1 VIFKSWLFFAGEAG
15 LLGVCSC
22 FSDTLLAWGPVA
34 AAPLAVQTDRAGSC
48 TDWRQCRELA
58 RAAADRGEY
67 ETFHDLAWRAVQ
79 TGPPKNP
86 ELMYLLA
93 RAQALSG
100 RVHDAL
106 VMLQRLADMGVP
118 SDAVTNDDF
127 SRIRQLPGWTD
138 LAPRLE
144 RLNRTDSPGAVTAPA
159 TPTSPAPP
167 PPSPPPPV
175 PPASVQVPLPA
186 PAARA
191 RKLPAPSVAEAL
203 RFSMPPFALGGFAYD
218 VVSGRFLFGDRLGHK
233 LIVVGESSSQAVD
246 LVRAESAGFH
256 EVAAIEIDEKRGD
269 LWVAS
274 ADAGAGTLH
283 RLQLVSGRPLKA
295 FPVPADREPVRFVDL
310 AVTPAGSVLVL
321 DTAGPQLFVLHP
333 GETSLES
340 SVRIAAVEPAS
351 VAAASDERTA
361 YVAHRDG
368 VSRIDLRGRTATRVT
383 APKRISL
390 KGFERIRWYR
400 SALIAVTRDRDGS
413 RRIVRLD
420 LNASG
425 TAVTQAAPLESSLP
439 AAAETSV
446 TISGDDLLYLVA
458 APSDSDTSPS
468 SPAEFV
474 AYRLRIRN

>member
-1 VIFKSWLFFAGEAG
+1 
-15 LLGVCSC
+15 
-22 FSDTLLAWGPVA
+22 
-34 AAPLAVQTDRAGSC
+34 
-48 TDWRQCRELA
+48 
-58 RAAADRGEY
+58 
-67 ETFHDLAWRAVQ
+67 
-79 TGPPKNP
+79 
-86 ELMYLLA
+86 
-93 RAQALSG
+93 
-100 RVHDAL
+100 
-106 VMLQRLADMGVP
+106 
-118 SDAVTNDDF
+118 
-127 SRIRQLPGWTD
+127 
-138 LAPRLE
+138 
-144 RLNRTDSPGAVTAPA
+144 
-159 TPTSPAPP
+159 
-167 PPSPPPPV
+167 
-175 PPASVQVPLPA
+175 
-186 PAARA
+186 
-191 RKLPAPSVAEAL
+191 
-203 RFSMPPFALGGFAYD
+203 
-218 VVSGRFLFGDRLGHK
+218 VSGRFLFGDRLGRK

-390 KGFERIRWYR
+390 KGLERIRWYR
-400 SALIAVTRDRDGS
+400 SALIAITRDRDGS

-425 TAVTQAAPLESSLP
+425 TAVTQATPLESSLP

-474 AYRLRIRN
+474 AYRRRIRN

>member
-1 VIFKSWLFFAGEAG
+1 MNRSALVVFVF
-15 LLGVCSC
+15 
-22 FSDTLLAWGPVA
+22 LAWGPLA
-34 AAPLAVQTDRAGSC
+34 AAPLVVQTERDGSC
-48 TDWRQCRELA
+48 TEWRRCRELA
-58 RAAADRGEY
+58 RAAADQGEY

-100 RVHDAL
+100 RAHDAL

-127 SRIRQLPGWTD
+127 SRLRQLPGWPE
-138 LAPRLE
+138 LAARLE
-144 RLNRTDSPGAVTAPA
+144 RLNRTDSSGAVAAPA
-159 TPTSPAPP
+159 TPTSPSPPPPPPPPP

-175 PPASVQVPLPA
+175 PPTSVPVPAPP

-191 RKLPAPSVAEAL
+191 PEATAPPVAEAL
-203 RFSMPPFALGGFAYD
+203 RFSTRAFQLGGFAYD
-218 VVSGRFLFGDRLGHK
+218 VVSGRFLFGDRLGRK
-233 LIVVGESSSQAVD
+233 LIVVGESSSQPVD

-295 FPVPADREPVRFVDL
+295 FPVPADREPVRLVDL

-340 SVRIAAVEPAS
+340 SVRIAANEPAS
-351 VAAASDERTA
+351 VAAGSDERTA

-368 VSRIDLRGRTATRVT
+368 VSRIDLRARTATRVT
-383 APKRISL
+383 APKGISL
-390 KGFERIRWYR
+390 ARLERIRSYR
-400 SALIAVTRDRDGS
+400 NALIAVALDGDGA
-413 RRIVRLD
+413 RRIVRFD

-425 TAVTQAAPLESSLP
+425 TAVTHATPLESSLP
-439 AAAETSV
+439 AAGETSV

-458 APSDSDTSPS
+458 VPGDSDTTPP

-474 AYRLRIRN
+474 TYRRRIRN

>member
-1 VIFKSWLFFAGEAG
+1 MNRSALVVLVF
-15 LLGVCSC
+15 
-22 FSDTLLAWGPVA
+22 LAWGPA
-34 AAPLAVQTDRAGSC
+34 AAATLVVQTDLGPASRGPLDGTC
-48 TDWRQCRELA
+48 TEWHECRELA

-100 RVHDAL
+100 RAHDAL
-106 VMLQRLADMGVP
+106 VMLQRLAEMGVP
-118 SDAVTNDDF
+118 SDAVTSDDF
-127 SRIRQLPGWTD
+127 SRVRQLPGWPE
-138 LAPRLE
+138 LAVRLE
-144 RLNRTDSPGAVTAPA
+144 RLNRTDSGGAVAAPA
-159 TPTSPAPP
+159 TSTSPSPPAPP
-167 PPSPPPPV
+167 PPPPPPV
-175 PPASVQVPLPA
+175 PPTSVRVPA
-186 PAARA
+186 PPPPARA
-191 RKLPAPSVAEAL
+191 REATAPPAAEAL
-203 RFSMPPFALGGFAYD
+203 RFSTRAFALGGFAYD
-218 VVSGRFLFGDRLGHK
+218 VVSGRFLFGDRLGRK
-233 LIVVGESSSQAVD
+233 LIVVGESSSQPVD

-274 ADAGAGTLH
+274 TDAGAGTLH

-295 FPVPADREPVRFVDL
+295 FPVPADREPVRLVDL

-321 DTAGPQLFVLHP
+321 DAAGPQLFVLHP

-340 SVRIAAVEPAS
+340 SVRIAANEPAS
-351 VAAASDERTA
+351 VAAGSDERTA

-368 VSRIDLRGRTATRVT
+368 VSRIDLRARTATRVT
-383 APKRISL
+383 ARKGISL
-390 KGFERIRWYR
+390 ARLERIRSYR
-400 SALIAVTRDRDGS
+400 NALIAVALDGDGA
-413 RRIVRLD
+413 RRIVRFD

-425 TAVTQAAPLESSLP
+425 TAVTHATPLESSLP
-439 AAAETSV
+439 VAAETSV

-458 APSDSDTSPS
+458 VPGDSDTSPP

-474 AYRLRIRN
+474 TYRRRIRN

>member
-1 VIFKSWLFFAGEAG
+1 MNRSALVVLVF
-15 LLGVCSC
+15 LGARH
-22 FSDTLLAWGPVA
+22 TLLAWGPVA
-34 AAPLAVQTDRAGSC
+34 AAPMVGQTDRDGSC
-48 TDWRQCRELA
+48 TEWRRCRELA

-100 RVHDAL
+100 RSHDAL
-106 VMLQRLADMGVP
+106 VMLQRLAELGAP
-118 SDAVTNDDF
+118 SDAVTSDDF
-127 SRIRQLPGWTD
+127 SRVRQLPGWPE
-138 LAPRLE
+138 LAARLD
-144 RLNRTDSPGAVTAPA
+144 RLNRTDSPGAITAPA
-159 TPTSPAPP
+159 TPSPPSTPTPLPPSSAAAPP
-167 PPSPPPPV
+167 PAPVPLAAPPPAV
-175 PPASVQVPLPA
+175 
-186 PAARA
+186 AARKPTA
-191 RKLPAPSVAEAL
+191 QSAAEAV
-203 RFSMPPFALGGFAYD
+203 RFSTRPFALGGFAYD
-218 VVSGRFLFGDRLGHK
+218 VVSGRFLLGDRLGRK
-233 LIVVGESSSQAVD
+233 LIVVGEASSQPVD

-256 EVAAIEIDEKRGD
+256 DIAAVEIDEKRGD

-274 ADAGAGTLH
+274 ADAGAGTVH
-283 RLQLVSGRPLKA
+283 KLQLVSGRPLKA
-295 FPVPADREPVRFVDL
+295 FRLPPDREPVRIVDL
-310 AVTPAGSVLVL
+310 AVTPAGSILVL
-321 DTAGPQLFVLHP
+321 DSAGPQVFVLHP
-333 GETSLES
+333 GDTSLES
-340 SVRIAAVEPAS
+340 SVRITAVEPAS

-368 VSRIDLRGRTATRVT
+368 VARIDLPGRTATRVT

-390 KGFERIRWYR
+390 KGLERIRWYR

-425 TAVTQAAPLESSLP
+425 TAVTQATPLGSSLP

-474 AYRLRIRN
+474 AYRRRIRN

>member
-1 VIFKSWLFFAGEAG
+1 MNRSALVVVVF
-15 LLGVCSC
+15 
-22 FSDTLLAWGPVA
+22 LAWGPVA
-34 AAPLAVQTDRAGSC
+34 AAPLVVQTDLGTC
-48 TDWRQCRELA
+48 TEWHECRELA

-100 RVHDAL
+100 RAHDAL

-138 LAPRLE
+138 LAARLE
-144 RLNRTDSPGAVTAPA
+144 RLNRTDSPGAAAAPA
-159 TPTSPAPP
+159 TPTSPSPP
-167 PPSPPPPV
+167 PPSPPPPPAPPV
-175 PPASVQVPLPA
+175 PPASVPVPA
-186 PAARA
+186 PPPATRA
-191 RKLPAPSVAEAL
+191 REATAPPVAEAL
-203 RFSMPPFALGGFAYD
+203 RFSTRPFALGGFAYD
-218 VVSGRFLFGDRLGHK
+218 VVSGRFLFGDRLGRK
-233 LIVVGESSSQAVD
+233 LIVVGESSSQPVD

-295 FPVPADREPVRFVDL
+295 FPVPADREPVRLVDL

-321 DTAGPQLFVLHP
+321 DTAGPQLFVLRP

-340 SVRIAAVEPAS
+340 SVRITAVEPAS

-368 VSRIDLRGRTATRVT
+368 VSRIDLRARTATRVR
-383 APKRISL
+383 APKGISL
-390 KGFERIRWYR
+390 ARLERIRSYR
-400 SALIAVTRDRDGS
+400 NALIAVANDRDGS

-425 TAVTQAAPLESSLP
+425 TAVTQATPLESSLP
-439 AAAETSV
+439 AAGETSV
-446 TISGDDLLYLVA
+446 TISGDDLLYLVTV
-458 APSDSDTSPS
+458 PGDSDGRPS
-468 SPAEFV
+468 FPAEFV
-474 AYRLRIRN
+474 TYRLRIRN

>member
-1 VIFKSWLFFAGEAG
+1 MNRSALVVVVF
-15 LLGVCSC
+15 
-22 FSDTLLAWGPVA
+22 LAWGPA
-34 AAPLAVQTDRAGSC
+34 AAATLVVQTDRDATC

-58 RAAADRGEY
+58 LAAADRGEY

-100 RVHDAL
+100 RAHDAL
-106 VMLQRLADMGVP
+106 VMLERFADMRVP

-127 SRIRQLPGWTD
+127 SRVRQLPGWTD
-138 LAPRLE
+138 LAARLE
-144 RLNRTDSPGAVTAPA
+144 RLDRTDSPGAVTAPA
-159 TPTSPAPP
+159 TSTSPAPP
-167 PPSPPPPV
+167 PPSPAPPV
-175 PPASVQVPLPA
+175 PPASVPVPP
-186 PAARA
+186 PAAAAGA
-191 RKLPAPSVAEAL
+191 RELSAPPVAEAL
-203 RFSMPPFALGGFAYD
+203 RFSTRAFALGGFAYD
-218 VVSGRFLFGDRLGHK
+218 VVSGRFLFGDRLGRK
-233 LIVVGESSSQAVD
+233 LIVVGESSSQPVD

-283 RLQLVSGRPLKA
+283 RLQLISGRPLKA
-295 FPVPADREPVRFVDL
+295 FPVPADREPVRLVDL

-321 DTAGPQLFVLHP
+321 DAAGPQLFVLHP
-333 GETSLES
+333 GEAALES
-340 SVRIAAVEPAS
+340 SVRIAASEPAS
-351 VAAASDERTA
+351 LAAGSDERTA

-368 VSRIDLRGRTATRVT
+368 VSRIDLRARTATRVK
-383 APKRISL
+383 APKGISL
-390 KGFERIRWYR
+390 ARLERIRSYR
-400 SALIAVTRDRDGS
+400 NALIAVANDRDGA

-425 TAVTQAAPLESSLP
+425 TAVTQATPLESSLP
-439 AAAETSV
+439 AAGETSV

-458 APSDSDTSPS
+458 VPGDSDKSPS

-474 AYRLRIRN
+474 AYRRRIRN

>member
-1 VIFKSWLFFAGEAG
+1 MNRSVLAVLVF
-15 LLGVCSC
+15 LGACSC
-22 FSDTLLAWGPVA
+22 FFDTLLAWGPVA
-34 AAPLAVQTDRAGSC
+34 AAPLAVQTDQPRSC
-48 TDWRQCRELA
+48 ADWRQCRERA

-100 RVHDAL
+100 RAHDAL

-127 SRIRQLPGWTD
+127 SHIRELPGWTD
-138 LAPRLE
+138 LAARLE
-144 RLNRTDSPGAVTAPA
+144 RLNRTDSPGAGTAPEA
-159 TPTSPAPP
+159 PTSPP
-167 PPSPPPPV
+167 PPPPV
-175 PPASVQVPLPA
+175 PPASVPVPPPA

-191 RKLPAPSVAEAL
+191 RKLSAPPVAEAL
-203 RFSMPPFALGGFAYD
+203 RFSMRPFALGGFAYD
-218 VVSGRFLFGDRLGHK
+218 VVSGRFLFGDRLGRK

-295 FPVPADREPVRFVDL
+295 FPVPADREPVRLVDL
-310 AVTPAGSVLVL
+310 AVTPAGSVVVL

-333 GETSLES
+333 ADTSLES

-390 KGFERIRWYR
+390 KGLERIRWYR

-425 TAVTQAAPLESSLP
+425 TAVTQATPLESSLP

>member
-1 VIFKSWLFFAGEAG
+1 MNRSALVVVVF
-15 LLGVCSC
+15 
-22 FSDTLLAWGPVA
+22 LAWGPA
-34 AAPLAVQTDRAGSC
+34 AAATLVVQTGRDATC
-48 TDWRQCRELA
+48 TEWHECRELA

-100 RVHDAL
+100 RAHDAL

-127 SRIRQLPGWTD
+127 IRIRQLPGWTD
-138 LAPRLE
+138 LAARLG
-144 RLNRTDSPGAVTAPA
+144 RLDRTDSPGAAAAPA
-159 TPTSPAPP
+159 TPTSPSPP
-167 PPSPPPPV
+167 PPPPPPV
-175 PPASVQVPLPA
+175 PPASVPVPAPP

-191 RKLPAPSVAEAL
+191 REATAPPVAEAL
-203 RFSMPPFALGGFAYD
+203 RFSTRPFALGGFAYD
-218 VVSGRFLFGDRLGHK
+218 VVSGRFLFGDRLGRK
-233 LIVVGESSSQAVD
+233 LIVVGESSSQPVD

-295 FPVPADREPVRFVDL
+295 FPVPADREPVRLVDL

-340 SVRIAAVEPAS
+340 SVRITAVEPAS

-368 VSRIDLRGRTATRVT
+368 VSRIDLRARTATRVR
-383 APKRISL
+383 APKGISL
-390 KGFERIRWYR
+390 ARLERIRSYR
-400 SALIAVTRDRDGS
+400 NALIAVANDRDGS

-425 TAVTQAAPLESSLP
+425 TAVTQATSLDASLP
-439 AAAETSV
+439 AAGETSV
-446 TISGDDLLYLVA
+446 TISGDDLLYVVA
-458 APSDSDTSPS
+458 VPGNSDARPSFPE
-468 SPAEFV
+468 EFV
-474 AYRLRIRN
+474 TYRRRIQN

>member
-1 VIFKSWLFFAGEAG
+1 L
-15 LLGVCSC
+15 LLGACSC
-22 FSDTLLAWGPVA
+22 FSDTLLAWSPVA
-34 AAPLAVQTDRAGSC
+34 AAPLVVQTDQPGSC
-48 TDWRQCRELA
+48 ADWRQCRERA

-100 RVHDAL
+100 RAHDAL

-118 SDAVTNDDF
+118 SDAVTDDDF
-127 SRIRQLPGWTD
+127 SHIRELPGWTD
-138 LAPRLE
+138 LAVRLE
-144 RLNRTDSPGAVTAPA
+144 RLNRTDSPGAGTAPE
-159 TPTSPAPP
+159 TPTSPAPAP
-167 PPSPPPPV
+167 PTPPPPV
-175 PPASVQVPLPA
+175 PPASVTVPPPA

-191 RKLPAPSVAEAL
+191 RKLSAPPVAEAL
-203 RFSMPPFALGGFAYD
+203 RFSTRPFALGGFAYD
-218 VVSGRFLFGDRLGHK
+218 VVSGRFLFGDRLGRK

-274 ADAGAGTLH
+274 ADAGGAGTLH

-295 FPVPADREPVRFVDL
+295 FPVPADREPVRLVDL

-333 GETSLES
+333 ADTSLES
-340 SVRIAAVEPAS
+340 SVRIAANEPAS
-351 VAAASDERTA
+351 VAAGSDERTA

-368 VSRIDLRGRTATRVT
+368 VSRIDLRARTATRVK
-383 APKRISL
+383 APKGISL
-390 KGFERIRWYR
+390 ARLERIRSYR
-400 SALIAVTRDRDGS
+400 NALIAVATDRDGS

-425 TAVTQAAPLESSLP
+425 TAVTQAMPIESSLP
-439 AAAETSV
+439 AAGETSV
-446 TISGDDLLYLVA
+446 TISGDELLYLVA
-458 APSDSDTSPS
+458 VPSDSASQ
-468 SPAEFV
+468 PAEFA
-474 AYRLRIRN
+474 AYRVRLR

>member
-1 VIFKSWLFFAGEAG
+1 MNRSAFVVVVF
-15 LLGVCSC
+15 
-22 FSDTLLAWGPVA
+22 LAWGPVA
-34 AAPLAVQTDRAGSC
+34 AAPLVVQTDRDGRC
-48 TDWRQCRELA
+48 TEWRRCRELA

-100 RVHDAL
+100 RAHDAL
-106 VMLQRLADMGVP
+106 VMLQRLAEMGVP

-127 SRIRQLPGWTD
+127 SRLRQLPGWPE
-138 LAPRLE
+138 LAARLE
-144 RLNRTDSPGAVTAPA
+144 RLNRTDSSGAVAAPA
-159 TPTSPAPP
+159 TPTSP
-167 PPSPPPPV
+167 SPPPPPPPTPPTSV
-175 PPASVQVPLPA
+175 PVPAPP

-191 RKLPAPSVAEAL
+191 PEATAPPVAEAL
-203 RFSMPPFALGGFAYD
+203 RFSTRAFALGGFAYD
-218 VVSGRFLFGDRLGHK
+218 VVSGRFLFGDRLGRK
-233 LIVVGESSSQAVD
+233 LIVVGESSSQPVD

-295 FPVPADREPVRFVDL
+295 FPVPADREPVRLVDL

-340 SVRIAAVEPAS
+340 SVRIAVNEPAS
-351 VAAASDERTA
+351 VAAGSDERTA

-368 VSRIDLRGRTATRVT
+368 VSRIDLRARTAARVT
-383 APKRISL
+383 APKGISL
-390 KGFERIRWYR
+390 ARLERIRSYR
-400 SALIAVTRDRDGS
+400 NALIAVALGGDGA
-413 RRIVRLD
+413 RRIVRFD

-425 TAVTQAAPLESSLP
+425 TAVTHATPLESSLP
-439 AAAETSV
+439 AAGETSV

-458 APSDSDTSPS
+458 VPGDSDASPPA
-468 SPAEFV
+468 PAEFV
-474 AYRLRIRN
+474 TYRLRIRN